1 MRLSDR
7 YSHIIDYYCTLLAT
21 QSQEESGPPA
31 AAGAGGA
38 QYYIILEQ
46 APQGIGRRSQFVCH
60 LTLTQIHPI
69 LPKSNQNLD
78 LEPLNIDLMSDL
90 VNPCAIR
97 AAGDQ
102 Q

>member
-1 MRLSDR
+1 MTLSESR
-7 YSHIIDYYCTLLAT
+7 RFAQELLET
-21 QSQEESGPPA
+21 
-31 AAGAGGA
+31 
-38 QYYIILEQ
+38 
-46 APQGIGRRSQFVCH
+46 APQGIGAAKPVRMPS
-60 LTLTQIHPI
+60 TLTQIHPI

-78 LEPLNIDLMSDL
+78 LEPLNVDLMFDL